1 MITCVFIFT
10 AILLAVITF
19 IPVSGNTSW
28 VVRVWDFPRL
38 QILLL
43 CTLNVFLSVVFLDS
57 FAELFVVIISLICV
71 AYQLVWII
79 PYTVIGKKQVKEI
92 KDSDGFPGLSILVI
106 NVLMTNKKYM
116 PLLELI
122 NKEKPD
128 ILVLLETNLWWEQK
142 LSPLD
147 EVFPY
152 SLKCPK
158 ENLYGMHVYSRMILS
173 DAEIQYLVDKE
184 IPSMHMIV
192 HMPEGQRIRLHCLH
206 PVPPSPTES
215 DESTDRDSELLMVG
229 KSVADSE
236 LPVILA
242 GDLNDVAWSATTRL
256 FMKISG
262 LLDPRRGRGFFSTFH
277 SHYFFLRWPL
287 DHVFHSQHFLLKSLR
302 CLPDMGSDHFPVMAE
317 LVYAPAHGM
326 QQESLEKEKSD
337 EVLAPK
343 KMDMTDSTAED
354 VHTPGGQK
362 KS

>member
-28 VVRVWDFPRL
+28 VVGGWDFPRL

-43 CTLNVFLSVVFLDS
+43 CTLNVFLSVVFLDL
-57 FAELFVVIISLICV
+57 FTELFVGIISLICV

-92 KDSDGFPGLSILVI
+92 KDSDGFLGLSILVF
-106 NVLMTNKKYM
+106 NVLMTNKKYI
-116 PLLELI
+116 PILELI

-158 ENLYGMHVYSRMILS
+158 ENLYGMHVYSWMILS

-184 IPSMHMIV
+184 IPSMNMIV
-192 HMPEGQRIRLHCLH
+192 HMPEGLRIRLHCLH

-229 KSVADSE
+229 KSIADSE

-242 GDLNDVAWSATTRL
+242 GDLNDVACCVVC
-256 FMKISG
+256 
-262 LLDPRRGRGFFSTFH
+262 DH
-277 SHYFFLRWPL
+277 SFI
-287 DHVFHSQHFLLKSLR
+287 
-302 CLPDMGSDHFPVMAE
+302 
-317 LVYAPAHGM
+317 HG
-326 QQESLEKEKSD
+326 
-337 EVLAPK
+337 
-343 KMDMTDSTAED
+343 T
-354 VHTPGGQK
+354 
-362 KS
+362 